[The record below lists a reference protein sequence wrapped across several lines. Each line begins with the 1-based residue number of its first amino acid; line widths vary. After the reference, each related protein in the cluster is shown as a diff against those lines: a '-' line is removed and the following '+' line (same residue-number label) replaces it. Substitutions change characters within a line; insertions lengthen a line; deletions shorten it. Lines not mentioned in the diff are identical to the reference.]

1 MRWIASGTFRMG
13 EDNAYPEEAPSHR
26 VTVSGFLIDRYA
38 VTDAD
43 FANFV
48 TATGYRTVA
57 ERPLDPAAYPGAD
70 PNLLTPGS
78 AVFFMPTGRVN
89 LVTFAA
95 AGPYVPGA
103 CWPQPEGPGSTIE
116 GRERHPVVHV
126 VFEDAEAYAARASK
140 ALPTEAECGLRDST
154 KHQSSRSGE
163 IEPAATIRVRGRGV
177 IVRGAAPT
185 SARRG
190 FPIKTIKIT

>member
-26 VTVSGFLIDRYA
+26 VTVSGFLIDRYP

-89 LVTFAA
+89 LGDFRSCWALC
-95 AGPYVPGA
+95 AGCLLASTRRPWKYDRRPRA
-103 CWPQPEGPGSTIE
+103 PPSGPC
-116 GRERHPVVHV
+116 
-126 VFEDAEAYAARASK
+126 D
-140 ALPTEAECGLRDST
+140 
-154 KHQSSRSGE
+154 
-163 IEPAATIRVRGRGV
+163 VRGCRGV
-177 IVRGAAPT
+177 RRLGQQSAPHRGGMGIA
-185 SARRG
+185 
-190 FPIKTIKIT
+190 